1 MKKIIS
7 LLLSAA
13 VACSILSYSLG
24 VSADSPNLLEN
35 GSFEDGIGTFTKAGI
50 VFWRRARN
58 LRTATAAVRWFPRGN
73 RITARFPFRRRISC
87 SSREAENIRSAA
99 G

>member
-24 VSADSPNLLEN
+24 VS
-35 GSFEDGIGTFTKAGI
+35 GI
-50 VFWRRARN
+50 
-58 LRTATAAVRWFPRGN
+58 
-73 RITARFPFRRRISC
+73 RRIF
-87 SSREAENIRSAA
+87 
-99 G
+99 